1 MEVFLIRAL
10 QLILCF
16 SILILLHEGG
26 HFLAAKIFKIRVE
39 KFCLFFDPWFRLFKF
54 KPKNSDTE
62 YALGWL
68 PLGGYV
74 KIAGMIDES
83 MDMEQMKQ
91 PVQDWEF
98 RAKPAWQR
106 LIVMLAG
113 VFVNFILA
121 LFIYAMILFA
131 WGDSYMPIR
140 NMSNGF
146 FYNEEA
152 VQLGFKQGDI
162 PLRTETST
170 FDRYDDNVFR
180 DISEAHQVT
189 VLRQGQEVT
198 FSLPGKIDMLEM
210 ISKQPPF
217 MAPLAVNVIDS
228 VVAGTPAAAAHIKAG
243 DKITAV
249 NGKAIS
255 TWNEYQTQ
263 LAVIKD
269 QIEVNPAD
277 SMKLRSL
284 QLAVTHPTGQTDT
297 LNVALGSDLM
307 LGVTWNPYKGY
318 EVKNVSYSFLAS
330 IPAGIAKGWN
340 KMAGYVDDLKY
351 LFTKK
356 GAQSVG
362 SFGAIGALFPTTW
375 NWERFWELTAFISLM
390 LAFMNV
396 LPIPALDGGHAL
408 FLICEVVTGRKPS
421 DKFMARAET
430 VGITLL
436 LLLMAYAIFNDVMRF
451 VF

>member
-54 KPKNSDTE
+54 KPKKSETT

-74 KIAGMIDES
+74 KIAGMVDES
-83 MDMEQMKQ
+83 MDIEQMKQ
-91 PVQDWEF
+91 PVQEWEF

-113 VFVNFILA
+113 VFVNFVLA
-121 LFIYAMILFA
+121 LFIYAMLLFV
-131 WGDSYMPIR
+131 WGDSYMPIQ
-140 NMSNGF
+140 NMNKGF
-146 FYNEEA
+146 YYNEEA
-152 VQLGFKQGDI
+152 QHLGFKQGDI
-162 PLRTETST
+162 PLRTEKST
-170 FDRYDDNVFR
+170 FDRYDDNVYR
-180 DISEAHQVT
+180 DISEAHQIT
-189 VLRQGQEVT
+189 VLRQGKEVT
-198 FSLPGKIDMLEM
+198 FALPGNMDMLEM
-210 ISKQPPF
+210 VSKQPPF
-217 MAPLAVNVIDS
+217 IAPLAENVVDS
-228 VVAGTPAAAAHIKAG
+228 VIGKTPAANAHIQAG
-243 DKITAV
+243 DKIV
-249 NGKAIS
+249 GINGKTIS
-255 TWNEYQTQ
+255 TWNEYQTELSILKDQ
-263 LAVIKD
+263 LA
-269 QIEVNPAD
+269 VNPAD
-277 SMKLRSL
+277 SMKLRNL
-284 QLAVTHPTGQTDT
+284 NIAVAHANGKTDT
-297 LNVALGSDLM
+297 LQVLLGSDLM

-318 EVKNVSYSFLAS
+318 ELKTTHYGFFAS
-330 IPAGIAKGWN
+330 LPAGIAKGWK

-408 FLICEVVTGRKPS
+408 FLLCEVITGKQPS
-421 DKFMARAET
+421 LKFMERAET

-436 LLLMAYAIFNDVMRF
+436 LLLMAYAIFNDFMRF